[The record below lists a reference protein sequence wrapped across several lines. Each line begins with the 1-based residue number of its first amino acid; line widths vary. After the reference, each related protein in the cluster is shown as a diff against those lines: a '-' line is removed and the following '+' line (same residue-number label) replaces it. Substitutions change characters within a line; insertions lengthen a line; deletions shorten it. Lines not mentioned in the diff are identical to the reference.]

1 MDKSL
6 QTPELKK
13 QVYDLTSKFVRAYQK
28 LYYVQYQGEI
38 EDLVSSFFL
47 DFITPKSREEGK
59 EESLLDKYDGSVT
72 SLTYLV
78 ALSVK
83 RKLIDESRKDKNE
96 VRFQINYDEKGDC
109 ILDRL
114 NLFTPAEEQPTVD
127 EVSFDYEQYLNIAKR
142 YSKLSLAAKE
152 AFRSTFI
159 EQRNVLA
166 PAFRKLF
173 DFVLKS
179 DTKVSGK
186 FLTIAGRKCKVFQVT
201 DKSVQIVIDNEIVTF
216 NRETGQSRKGP
227 YSEAGEFSYSLD
239 EANIILNKHVVIAGV
254 PCLAFENGNLLKVI
268 IDNNEV
274 LFDRR
279 TGKSLEGPYS
289 EAGEFQYSLEEAMTT
304 LGPTTFKL
312 KYI

>member
-13 QVYDLTSKFVRAYQK
+13 QVYDLTSKVVRAYQK

-127 EVSFDYEQYLNIAKR
+127 EVSFDHEQYLNIAKR
-142 YSKLSLAAKE
+142 YSKLSPAAKE

-186 FLTIAGRKCKVFQVT
+186 FLTVAGRKCKVFQVT

-304 LGPTTFKL
+304 LDPTTFKL